1 MFNHKDARIR
11 KLAAKGMTP
20 EQIAT
25 KIGFGKPPTEAG
37 VERVR
42 ETLRKEK

>member
-1 MFNHKDARIR
+1 MFNHKDERIR

-25 KIGFGKPPTEAG
+25 KIGYGKPPTKAG
-37 VERVR
+37 VQRV
-42 ETLRKEK
+42 KEILGD